1 MMRLGVI
8 GGTAMTSLATGEIN
22 VSRSDNVIAQTEYGQ
37 VPMLCVMSGSNELFF
52 IERHHGDG
60 TTPPHQINHRAN
72 IQALSGAGVDAIL
85 AVCSVGAIPA
95 DFPPGSVGYATQY
108 IDFTGVDMSFFKDD
122 VKFTSMTEP
131 FDSEMN
137 GKLHQVLSK
146 IQPGLDLGRTY
157 WLAHGPHF
165 ETKAEIDAIEK
176 LGGEVVGM
184 TMPRECKLAAEL
196 EIPYAAILVSSNWA
210 AGREPGDSA
219 KALDHSEVSATAE
232 TKLGPVIEC
241 IKAFTQ

>member
-1 MMRLGVI
+1 MRLGVI

-137 GKLHQVLSK
+137 GKLHQVLSE